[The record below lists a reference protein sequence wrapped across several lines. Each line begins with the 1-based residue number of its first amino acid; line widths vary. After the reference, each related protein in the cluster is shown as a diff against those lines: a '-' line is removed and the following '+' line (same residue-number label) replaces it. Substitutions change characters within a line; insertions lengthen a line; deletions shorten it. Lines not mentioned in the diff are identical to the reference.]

1 MKVVNNMEICP
12 RCGNILKDGFCD
24 ACGYPTNWIIM
35 RLRVGTFFKIINR
48 SDDMEE
54 LCSGR
59 RG

>member
-1 MKVVNNMEICP
+1 MINMEICP

-48 SDDMEE
+48 ADDMEG